1 MQAVELKLERDWI
14 KMADKARP
22 CPCTNPEL
30 PQFKWVSASYS
41 IAGRVKRL
49 LLYATLFYFCCDVNS
64 PPLSHDSVLKAL
76 HTDEGILTGEECSEC
91 ASKGRWDW
99 YTLAAIVIATKS
111 TDDVQRALDV
121 VRQQRPTRDVNENY
135 YLKEFAR
142 LLQGKPTLQLS
153 LRNKEYARYQSVWC
167 L

>member
-1 MQAVELKLERDWI
+1 MTE
-14 KMADKARP
+14 
-22 CPCTNPEL
+22 
-30 PQFKWVSASYS
+30 SASS
-41 IAGRVKRL
+41 SSWGGSPTSFLTRN
-49 LLYATLFYFCCDVNS
+49 TCCCDVNS

-91 ASKGRWDW
+91 GSKGKWDW
-99 YTLAAIVIATKS
+99 YTLAAIVTATKS

-121 VRQQRPTRDVNENY
+121 VRQQLPTGVFAVIEEY
-135 YLKEFAR
+135 HLKDFAR

-153 LRNKEYARYQSVWC
+153 LRNKEYTDAKVFGVCSDMVSCQGRT